1 MSHPLPPP
9 APAGPGSGRGGGD
22 PIGQIVGT
30 IPGADKLLG
39 GIFNPGSG
47 AGSSSRVFMGW
58 KGMGRTAETAG
69 SYSTIGDL
77 MKKAYGTW
85 DRNKIASIGAKFVAA
100 GWLQPGDESN
110 FDKVSQ
116 AYQRVLEMAAL
127 MYKAGR
133 YVTPEE
139 VLNRFIGGAGGG
151 GVSRPT
157 SYTETTKSV
166 DLTNPKTARAL
177 LKQSLQDRL
186 GRDPSAAEQ
195 QAFIAALNAAERENP
210 TVRTTQYRLNP
221 ETQQYQM
228 ASQTT
233 ASGLDPQAYLDE
245 YAEEHNQKEYGAY
258 QAATTYFNALL
269 QAIGAPVG

>member
-1 MSHPLPPP
+1 MGFPMYPPPP
-9 APAGPGSGRGGGD
+9 APGDTKNSGNPTNDLAALTGINPSDLSSPFNLSAG
-22 PIGQIVGT
+22 
-30 IPGADKLLG
+30 A
-39 GIFNPGSG
+39 N
-47 AGSSSRVFMGW
+47 AGSRVFLGW
-58 KGMGRTAETAG
+58 SGMGRTAETAG
-69 SYSTIGDL
+69 KYSTVGDL
-77 MKKAYGTW
+77 MKEAYGKW

-100 GWLQPGDESN
+100 GWLQPGDEAN
-110 FDKVSQ
+110 FDKVSA

-133 YVTPEE
+133 YVTPDE
-139 VLNRFIGGAGGG
+139 VLNSYIGGASG
-151 GVSRPT
+151 GVSRPASYAET
-157 SYTETTKSV
+157 SKSV

-210 TVRTTQYRLNP
+210 TIRTSKYKLNP

-228 ASQTT
+228 VSQTT
-233 ASGLDPQAYLDE
+233 AGGLDPSAYLDE
-245 YAEEHNQKEYGAY
+245 YAEGHNQKEYGAY